1 MYRFTDCRQTQFRL
15 YMWIS
20 WIKYV
25 VIVHFGKVPRTVIT
39 IFLDLLNGHSVKVQ
53 FSNIIKVQIIL
64 SRRESSADA
73 SEAFA

>member
-1 MYRFTDCRQTQFRL
+1 M
-15 YMWIS
+15 
-20 WIKYV
+20 IKYK

-39 IFLDLLNGHSVKVQ
+39 IFLHLLNGHSVKVQ

-64 SRRESSADA
+64 SRRESSVDA